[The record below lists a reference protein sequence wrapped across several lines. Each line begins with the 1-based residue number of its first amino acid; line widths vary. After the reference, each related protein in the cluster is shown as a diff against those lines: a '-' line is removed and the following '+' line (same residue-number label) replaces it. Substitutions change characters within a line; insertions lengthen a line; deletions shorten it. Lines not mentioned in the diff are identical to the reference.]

1 VNPRLSRHC
10 LEALVIL
17 ALGVLIGLSVN
28 YRLVL
33 DAFSGR
39 IEPPGQT
46 ARQGGAG
53 VRQAT
58 PVPIDLAGVKEE
70 LQNGALLVDARIPEL
85 FAEGHL
91 PGAVSLPLAEFA
103 RRLPTFREHVPED
116 RPLITYCN
124 GYGCP
129 DSYDL
134 AVLLLEAGYRRV
146 WVFEGGF
153 PAWRDAGL
161 PAKRGGGQ

>member
-1 VNPRLSRHC
+1 
-10 LEALVIL
+10 
-17 ALGVLIGLSVN
+17 
-28 YRLVL
+28 
-33 DAFSGR
+33 
-39 IEPPGQT
+39 
-46 ARQGGAG
+46 
-53 VRQAT
+53 
-58 PVPIDLAGVKEE
+58 
-70 LQNGALLVDARIPEL
+70 
-85 FAEGHL
+85 
-91 PGAVSLPLAEFA
+91 
-103 RRLPTFREHVPED
+103 VPED

>member
-1 VNPRLSRHC
+1 M
-10 LEALVIL
+10 

-33 DAFSGR
+33 DAFAGR
-39 IEPPGQT
+39 IEPPAQAASG
-46 ARQGGAG
+46 ARQS
-53 VRQAT
+53 T
-58 PVPIDLAGVKEE
+58 PVPIDLAGVKAER
-70 LQNGALLVDARIPEL
+70 QNGALLVDARIPEL
-85 FAEGHL
+85 YAEGHL
-91 PGAVSLPLAEFA
+91 PGAVSLPLAEFD
-103 RRLPTFREHVPED
+103 RQLPAFREQVPED

-134 AVLLLEAGYRRV
+134 AVQLLEAGYRRV

-153 PAWRDAGL
+153 PAWQDAGL
-161 PAKRGGGQ
+161 PVQRGGGQ